1 MADTLVFELVSPQKL
16 QLSEE
21 VQSVL
26 VPGSEGDFMV
36 LPLHAPVLSTMRPG
50 LLDIVL
56 ADGTDKAY
64 FVRGGIAEM
73 SEGGLTVLVQEAIDM
88 AELDRDWLAQQ
99 IQNAQEDVTDAKDED
114 TRTAAQNTLDQL
126 KAVQTVAGGA

>member
-1 MADTLVFELVSPQKL
+1 
-16 QLSEE
+16 
-21 VQSVL
+21 
-26 VPGSEGDFMV
+26 
-36 LPLHAPVLSTMRPG
+36 MRPG

-56 ADGTDKAY
+56 ADGPDKAY

-126 KAVQTVAGGA
+126 KVVQTVAGGA